1 MLLLMIYVAIAIGVS
16 FLCSIF
22 EAVLLSITPGYLAY
36 LKKQGKPS
44 YQQLKKLK
52 DDVDRPLAS
61 ILTLNTIAHTIGAA
75 SAGAHATVV
84 FGSEW
89 LGVFSAVLTLGI
101 LLLSEI
107 IPKTIGATYWRQLA
121 SITGYTLNW
130 MVWILSPFI
139 WISSIVTRFVSHQKP
154 EAQLR
159 EELSAI
165 ATLAGETG
173 ELDSGESK
181 LFENILSLKHTPIT
195 KVLTPR
201 TVVFRVPDTLSID
214 DFFAQYAN
222 NPFSRAL
229 VYHQNKDNIVGFV
242 HKLELYK
249 YQKQHSGNESIGRS
263 LRPVCALLSSIS
275 LATALQIMLSNKH
288 QLAMIVDEYG
298 DLKGVVSLEDIFEH
312 MLGEEIMDEVDN
324 TPDLQQAAHLRWEK
338 WKQEHSVIDPRDDAQ
353 YKGEE

>member
-1 MLLLMIYVAIAIGVS
+1 MLLLLVYVSIAIGVS
-16 FLCSIF
+16 FLCSIL

-130 MVWILSPFI
+130 MVKILSPFI

-181 LFENILSLKHTPIT
+181 LFENILTLKQTT
-195 KVLTPR
+195 VSKVLTPR

-214 DFFAQYAN
+214 EFFAKYATN
-222 NPFSRAL
+222 SFSRAL
-229 VYHQNKDNIVGFV
+229 VYHENIDNIVGFV
-242 HKLELYK
+242 HKLELYR
-249 YQKQHSGNESIGRS
+249 YQQQHDGDASIGRV
-263 LRPVCALLSSIS
+263 LRPVRALLKTIS
-275 LATALQIMLSNKH
+275 LATALELMLSQKQ
-288 QLAMIVDEYG
+288 QLTIVVDEYG
-298 DLKGVVSLEDIFEH
+298 SLNGVLSLEDIFEH
-312 MLGEEIMDEVDN
+312 MVGEEIIDEVDN

-338 WKQEHSVIDPRDDAQ
+338 WKQDHSVIDSRDNEHKQ
-353 YKGEE
+353 GKE